1 MEDLGTIAVRMRLYV
16 AGPSVV
22 LFWTLC
28 RQTKMFLAS
37 VIGGM
42 AKQYT
47 LQYKSFRR
55 ADGRRLISPP
65 AFLGTKLEAFH
76 GRGAGDFLAS
86 HDLEDIITVVDGRPE
101 LSKEVRATSP
111 QLREYLV
118 AQVRALLQNEN
129 FVEALPA
136 HLPGDI
142 ASQARVPELLNRLRL
157 LTQ

>member
-1 MEDLGTIAVRMRLYV
+1 M
-16 AGPSVV
+16 
-22 LFWTLC
+22 
-28 RQTKMFLAS
+28 
-37 VIGGM
+37 
-42 AKQYT
+42 
-47 LQYKSFRR
+47 
-55 ADGRRLISPP
+55 
-65 AFLGTKLEAFH
+65 EAFH